1 MKKIIVLSIAFVLC
15 CSLISFALT
24 DIDGHWGK
32 PYIDKLT
39 AEGAIAGYPD
49 GSFRPENT
57 ISTAEFTK
65 ILVALLGY
73 DIQND
78 NTAHWAEN
86 YMAKARQLELIY
98 VREREFNAYD
108 MPITRGMMA
117 RLISRA
123 LSDSY
128 DDAKDYLPQIKD
140 YQQMEPKNQLPV
152 LAVYRAGIVTGYPD
166 GSFQDG
172 GVATRAEACTMLAR
186 FIDPTLRK
194 IPELQ
199 HLEIDYKNGEVTL
212 PSGVCI
218 AERGPNDSPTKYD
231 FYVGINVWKPL
242 EPQYRDCEAFL
253 TRWLDQPTIDQAM
266 AIVKTKKERW
276 WPEIYQE
283 ISYQGKRFSVGA
295 QLNGDF
301 ISVEGFLS
309 R

>member
-1 MKKIIVLSIAFVLC
+1 MKKVVTLSIALVLC
-15 CSLISFALT
+15 CSLFSFALT

-78 NTAHWAEN
+78 STAHWAEN

-98 VREREFNAYD
+98 PAREAEFNAYD

-123 LSDSY
+123 LTDSY

-166 GSFQDG
+166 GSFQDS

-199 HLEIDYKNGEVTL
+199 HLEIDYTGGIVM
-212 PSGVCI
+212 PSGV
-218 AERGPNDSPTKYD
+218 ELDEPNREGYYD
-231 FYVGINVWKPL
+231 FYVSLDIDYPL

-253 TRWLDQPTIDQAM
+253 ARWLDQPTIDQVM
-266 AIVKTKKERW
+266 AIVKTKTERLM
-276 WPEIYQE
+276 PEIYQE
-283 ISYQGKRFSVGA
+283 IPYQGKLLSVGA
-295 QLNGDF
+295 RINGYK
-301 ISVEGFLS
+301 IAVRGFFK
-309 R
+309 